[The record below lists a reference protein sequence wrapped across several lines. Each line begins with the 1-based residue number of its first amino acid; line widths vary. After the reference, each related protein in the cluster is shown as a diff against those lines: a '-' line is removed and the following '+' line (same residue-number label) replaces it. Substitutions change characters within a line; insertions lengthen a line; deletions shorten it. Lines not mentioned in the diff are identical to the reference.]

1 MRSKTL
7 PYTFFHY
14 PRHNVEKYRYLC
26 MRVKGDARQWF
37 VNIQSDSLF
46 PKSLYQHKIEFKTV
60 GEWETIM
67 VCYDGLCFRFLLD
80 LLY

>member
-1 MRSKTL
+1 
-7 PYTFFHY
+7 
-14 PRHNVEKYRYLC
+14 

-46 PKSLYQHKIEFKTV
+46 PKSLYQHKLEFKTV

-67 VCYDGLCFRFLLD
+67 VYFADGLTDCRSRLEIS
-80 LLY
+80 Y